1 MCSAER
7 ISYHITQNKKPLIPK
22 NCFWVSILLL
32 YLKSSSE
39 EWYSCEEGRQEILR
53 QMNIPLL
60 QQYASAGEFHTR
72 PSSPDE
78 GTCTCLVQEGHHS
91 QTRPLKGKIKKKTKL
106 LILLPVPHAVKPI
119 PRHRAVFVNE
129 WVHLWRMEQFLN
141 GASIITFFKLSI
153 WK

>member
-1 MCSAER
+1 
-7 ISYHITQNKKPLIPK
+7 
-22 NCFWVSILLL
+22 
-32 YLKSSSE
+32 
-39 EWYSCEEGRQEILR
+39 
-53 QMNIPLL
+53 MNIPLL

-106 LILLPVPHAVKPI
+106 LILPPVPHAVKPI

-153 WK
+153 